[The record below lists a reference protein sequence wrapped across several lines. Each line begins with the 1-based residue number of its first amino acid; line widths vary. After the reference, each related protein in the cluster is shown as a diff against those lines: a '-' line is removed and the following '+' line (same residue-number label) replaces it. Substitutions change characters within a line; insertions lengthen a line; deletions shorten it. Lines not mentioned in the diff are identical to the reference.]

1 MYFHSKY
8 TGKFHVARSPRQG
21 GAALSPRK
29 LSKYQQRE
37 GVFTKASVLQN
48 AQEMAPSAWWDLY
61 GKHLPIL
68 TGVAKSVLAQ
78 VVCASAAERSNL
90 SIYGQIKHKVSTRAA
105 ASSATPRATS
115 SSTSTRRCT
124 CATSCRRRATNK
136 AKVEKWDSDSES
148 RRLGRRGGPD
158 GVRWQPHANGAP
170 ARTDGRTRARCA
182 RRFAW

>member
-48 AQEMAPSAWWDLY
+48 AQEMAPAAWWDLY

-90 SIYGQIKHKVSTRAA
+90 SIYGQIKHKGRSQLSHAKSDKLVYINEALHLRNKLQKAGY
-105 ASSATPRATS
+105 
-115 SSTSTRRCT
+115 
-124 CATSCRRRATNK
+124 K